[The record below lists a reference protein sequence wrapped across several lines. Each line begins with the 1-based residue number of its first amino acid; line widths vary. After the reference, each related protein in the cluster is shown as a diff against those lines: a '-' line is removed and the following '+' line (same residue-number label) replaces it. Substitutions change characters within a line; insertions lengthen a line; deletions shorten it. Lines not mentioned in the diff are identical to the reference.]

1 MKDLMIELIEKFMKN
16 SKLSMADKEIY
27 EKELATE
34 LSKGE
39 YSNDLETILCEG
51 PVETSM
57 KVLAQYLAHIELDA
71 ANAFVNKFIHSKRI
85 EENKGGTSGMRIVFL
100 YCSLWSASLEQ
111 NKVIEKIFIAMIRFS
126 YKNGKD
132 ETNKKTVDLIRKN
145 VLPLFAEGNKTLKL
159 QFVNQEKTW
168 LNLRNLFVEAAVEG
182 ELVNSEI
189 IQKVFYWLKSAN
201 KDMGKVTE
209 DYLMNRV
216 LERNTVQK
224 SEGKDASTQKD
235 KKEIQIATAEQFGDK
250 NEKKKISTKKNIG
263 ASITP
268 RPLNASK
275 ELLDTLVSVVL
286 AASKELVSVKSEISM
301 MKQKSDDQQTQI
313 NRLISKQVQQEDT
326 IHSLASEKIV
336 LQKQNAEFISKI
348 SELEQLADK
357 QRREIDDRKQFTDT
371 VARNREKQSEEQ
383 LNKLASKL
391 RVDYRDYCDAKDI
404 DMTNDLGENMR
415 EQLGAV
421 FSILEKSGIKLS

>member
-1 MKDLMIELIEKFMKN
+1 MKDLMIELIEKFKKN
-16 SKLSMADKEIY
+16 SKLSIADKEIY

-39 YSNDLETILCEG
+39 YSDDLETILFEG

-57 KVLAQYLAHIELDA
+57 KVLAQYLAHIEFNA

-100 YCSLWSASLEQ
+100 YNSLWSASLEQ

-126 YKNGKD
+126 YKNGKE

-145 VLPLFAEGNKTLKL
+145 VIPLFADDNKILTL

-168 LNLRNLFVEAAVEG
+168 INLRNLFVEAAVEG

-189 IQKVFYWLKSAN
+189 VQKVFYWLKSAN

-224 SEGKDASTQKD
+224 SKEKDDSTQTDKQETQITTTEPID
-235 KKEIQIATAEQFGDK
+235 GKKEKKEISVI
-250 NEKKKISTKKNIG
+250 KNIS
-263 ASITP
+263 ASVP
-268 RPLNASK
+268 QKPQSASG
-275 ELLDTLVSVVL
+275 EFFDSLVSVVL
-286 AASKELVSVKSEISM
+286 ATSKELVLVKSEISM
-301 MKQKSDDQQTQI
+301 MKQKSDEQQSQI
-313 NRLISKQVQQEDT
+313 NRMLNKQVQQEDT

-336 LQKQNAEFISKI
+336 LQKQNTEFISKI
-348 SELEQLADK
+348 SELEQLVEK
-357 QRREIDDRKQFTDT
+357 QKKEIDERKQFTNT
-371 VARNREKQSEEQ
+371 VTRNREKQSEEQ

-391 RVDYRDYCDAKDI
+391 RVDYRDFCDAKEI
-404 DMTNDLGENMR
+404 DMTIDLGENMR